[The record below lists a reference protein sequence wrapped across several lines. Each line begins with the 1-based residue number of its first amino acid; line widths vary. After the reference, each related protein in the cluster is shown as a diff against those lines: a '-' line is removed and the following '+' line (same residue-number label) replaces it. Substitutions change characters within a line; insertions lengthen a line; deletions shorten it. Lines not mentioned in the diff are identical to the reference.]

1 MFDVELNPMEAAV
14 SDVVEPVDVTVAP
27 EACAVVVV
35 VDVLASFLSVEV
47 TLVPVVLAKM
57 LPCDA

>member
-1 MFDVELNPMEAAV
+1 MEAAV